1 MVGDAQRWQPTT
13 SCLTILHNYLV
24 EASEPKEIVMR
35 TRSKIVLF
43 MGIGGLSLA
52 ACGGPKVAS
61 SSTSTTLIPLKSAAA
76 GFNAAKTEFVLPY
89 KLGYLP
95 GSELALAKADSAYA
109 SGLVNT
115 QYWTQVQLHVPSKN
129 ASATQVA
136 MLWVYVGEP
145 ATGAPQVAVTGTK
158 ANALSWNAMIAG
170 IGGAG
175 AVKILNSTPVAV
187 SASTL
192 NPLFTASSQF
202 NSNALANGDRLVAPS
217 MLEVLAAPTGT
228 LAVGGTS
235 LPAFCVPVPEA
246 FVNSGGKLFNPS
258 GFPVMIAGPSTV
270 FGGSVT
276 TTGSAP
282 TGVLLYD
289 QGVGSCANFH

>member
-1 MVGDAQRWQPTT
+1 
-13 SCLTILHNYLV
+13 
-24 EASEPKEIVMR
+24 MR

-52 ACGGPKVAS
+52 ACGGPQV
-61 SSTSTTLIPLKSAAA
+61 SSTSTSSTLIPFKSAAA
-76 GFNAAKTEFVLPY
+76 GFNANKTEFVLPF

-95 GSELALAKADSAYA
+95 APELALAQADLAYA
-109 SGLVNT
+109 AGLVNT
-115 QYWTQVQLHVPSKN
+115 QDWTQVQLHVPSKN
-129 ASATQVA
+129 ASATQSA

-145 ATGAPQVAVTGTK
+145 ATSGPQVAVTGTK
-158 ANALSWNAMIAG
+158 ANTLSWNAMIAG

-192 NPLFTASSQF
+192 NPLFTSSSQF
-202 NSNALANGDRLVAPS
+202 NSNAVSNGEQLVAAS
-217 MLEVLAAPTGT
+217 ELEILVAPTGT
-228 LAVGGTS
+228 LAVGATS

-246 FVNSGGKLFNPS
+246 LLSGGKVTVAS
-258 GFPVMIAGPSTV
+258 GVPVMTAGPSTV

-276 TTGSAP
+276 TPGSAP